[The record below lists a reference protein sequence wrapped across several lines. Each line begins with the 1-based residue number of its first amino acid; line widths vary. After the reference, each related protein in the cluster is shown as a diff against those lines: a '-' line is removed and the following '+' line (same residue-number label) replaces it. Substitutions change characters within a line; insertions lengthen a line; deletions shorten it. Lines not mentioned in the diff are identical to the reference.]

1 MKSTSFSMFGA
12 RACAAALLLTFAQ
25 WASAHAYPKQQ
36 VPGAG
41 ATVGADTSQVSI
53 EFDDALERAF
63 SSIKVQDAAGKDVTS
78 GKSSVDAHDKKHMT
92 VALDALEPGV
102 YTVSWVAVA
111 ADGHRTQ
118 GHYTFNVK

>member
-1 MKSTSFSMFGA
+1 MTRSFLTTFGA

-25 WASAHAYPKQQ
+25 WASAHAYPKQR
-36 VPGAG
+36 VPAAG
-41 ATVGADTSQVSI
+41 ATVGADTRQVSI

-63 SSIKVQDAAGKDVTS
+63 SSIKVLDASGADVTN
-78 GKSSVDAHDKKHMT
+78 GKARVDAHDKKHMT
-92 VALDALEPGV
+92 VALQALKPGA

-111 ADGHRTQ
+111 VDGHRTQ